1 MNMENIQPKISVI
14 MPVYNSKEYILE
26 AIESVLNQ
34 SFTDFELLLIDDGSS
49 DGSEKIC
56 DKLAQED
63 SRIKVF
69 HKKNGGISSARN
81 YGLEHSNG
89 KYIAFIDNDDRYKKD
104 FLKTAFEE
112 FDNSKLDFLKCGAER
127 HVLKNDKLV
136 QRELRQIPYNISLN
150 KELFLST
157 YFKFKETCIYNTI
170 WNGLYRKDFLVKYNI
185 KFNEAI
191 RLGHDD
197 QLFNIDLFRHFSSFK
212 ILSECYYIW
221 MQRSEHSTSLQYNE
235 EYFNES
241 IYTLNYEKMMFG
253 ELNPNY
259 LLKPEWQC
267 RIAEYFFKGLSNI
280 FSSRKVD
287 PIPLKVQY
295 ESFCKWIRQ
304 YKANNLLNKQ
314 MVITILPIKKKRG
327 ILLLLA
333 VETNPLIA
341 FTCSK
346 MYFQIKRL

>member
-1 MNMENIQPKISVI
+1 MK
-14 MPVYNSKEYILE
+14 
-26 AIESVLNQ
+26 
-34 SFTDFELLLIDDGSS
+34 
-49 DGSEKIC
+49 
-56 DKLAQED
+56 
-63 SRIKVF
+63 
-69 HKKNGGISSARN
+69 
-81 YGLEHSNG
+81 
-89 KYIAFIDNDDRYKKD
+89 
-104 FLKTAFEE
+104 
-112 FDNSKLDFLKCGAER
+112 
-127 HVLKNDKLV
+127 
-136 QRELRQIPYNISLN
+136 
-150 KELFLST
+150 
-157 YFKFKETCIYNTI
+157 
-170 WNGLYRKDFLVKYNI
+170 
-185 KFNEAI
+185 
-191 RLGHDD
+191 
-197 QLFNIDLFRHFSSFK
+197 K
-212 ILSECYYIW
+212 ILSFIKNPKVK
-221 MQRSEHSTSLQYNE
+221 MVIILSFLL
-235 EYFNES
+235 F
-241 IYTLNYEKMMFG
+241 IYTSISKNYEKMMFG
-253 ELNPNY
+253 DLNPNY